1 MDGRDWNKFLLP
13 YEQAVEEL
21 KVKFKILRS
30 ELKSREE
37 YSPIEFVTGRVKR
50 ISSILAKA
58 KKLNVAMEN
67 LETGI
72 EDIAGIRIM
81 CQFEEDIERMA
92 ELISEREDLK
102 ILYFKDYIRNK
113 KESGYRSYHII
124 VEYPVQTSLG
134 MKRVLAEI
142 QLRTLA
148 MNFWATI
155 EHSLNYKYHGIIPAD
170 ISRRLSKAAEAAY
183 RLDQEMSSIRDEI
196 VESQKLF
203 EDHSN
208 LVERVLNQIQVLYFY
223 RRVKEAGVYQQAF
236 NALFETDELSKLS
249 ELSAD
254 IEITIA
260 QAKAEGARKPEAT
273 QPAADHPSAADGGQT
288 PGDS

>member
-1 MDGRDWNKFLLP
+1 MDGRDWSKFLLP

-21 KVKFKILRS
+21 KVKFKILRT
-30 ELKSREE
+30 ELKAREE

-58 KKLNVAMEN
+58 KKLNVPMDE

-81 CQFEEDIERMA
+81 CQFEEDIDRLA
-92 ELISEREDLK
+92 ELISARQDLK
-102 ILYFKDYIRNK
+102 VRYCKDYIRNK
-113 KESGYRSYHII
+113 KDSGYRSYHII
-124 VEYPVQTSLG
+124 LEYPVQTSLG
-134 MKRVLAEI
+134 MKSLLAEI

-155 EHSLNYKYHGIIPAD
+155 EHSLNYKYHGTIPED
-170 ISRRLSKAAEAAY
+170 ISNRLSKAAEAAY

-203 EDHSN
+203 EDHAS
-208 LVERVLNQIQVLYFY
+208 LVNQVLNKIQVLYFY
-223 RRVKEAGVYQQAF
+223 RNVKEAVQYQERLQELME
-236 NALFETDELSKLS
+236 NNEPSTKLYELALEV
-249 ELSAD
+249 
-254 IEITIA
+254 
-260 QAKAEGARKPEAT
+260 EAT
-273 QPAADHPSAADGGQT
+273 IKGAKSALKSSAEEGSGI
-288 PGDS
+288 